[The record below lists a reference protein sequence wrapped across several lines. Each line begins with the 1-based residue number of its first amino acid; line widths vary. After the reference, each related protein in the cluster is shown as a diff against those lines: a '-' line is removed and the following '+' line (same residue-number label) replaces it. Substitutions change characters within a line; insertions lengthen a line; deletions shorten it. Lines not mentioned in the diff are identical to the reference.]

1 MIVNWGWF
9 TNILSEITYLER
21 VSRNNPRFGS
31 GTLGNM
37 TKVYNKNS
45 TENST
50 KLIKAARY
58 ATGASIALQIID
70 TGKNY
75 YTSIKKGASITK
87 CNSNLTIDI
96 LAGTVI
102 IGSGFIPVV
111 GPIISLA
118 SSVGYGIWGKNI
130 KHMVNSLD

>member
-37 TKVYNKNS
+37 TKVYNKKS

-70 TGKNY
+70 TGKKLLY
-75 YTSIKKGASITK
+75 
-87 CNSNLTIDI
+87 
-96 LAGTVI
+96 
-102 IGSGFIPVV
+102 
-111 GPIISLA
+111 
-118 SSVGYGIWGKNI
+118 
-130 KHMVNSLD
+130 

>member
-1 MIVNWGWF
+1 
-9 TNILSEITYLER
+9 
-21 VSRNNPRFGS
+21 
-31 GTLGNM
+31 M
-37 TKVYNKNS
+37 TKVYNKKS

-70 TGKNY
+70 NGKNY
-75 YTSIKKGASITK
+75 YTSTIKGASITK

-102 IGSGFIPVV
+102 IESGFIPVV
-111 GPIISLA
+111 GPIFSLA
-118 SSVGYGIWGKNI
+118 SSFGCGIWSKNI
-130 KHMVNSLD
+130 KHMAISLS

>member
-1 MIVNWGWF
+1 M
-9 TNILSEITYLER
+9 
-21 VSRNNPRFGS
+21 SRNNPRFGI
-31 GTLGNM
+31 GTFGNM
-37 TKVYNKNS
+37 TKVYNKKS

-58 ATGASIALQIID
+58 ATGVSIALQIID

-118 SSVGYGIWGKNI
+118 SSVGYSIWSKNI
-130 KHMVNSLD
+130 KHMANSLS